1 MKNSFFLVALL
12 CSIAFFNSCK
22 KDNDKD
28 LPEQVTETPK
38 SETNARR
45 SCGMHDHMTKLNA
58 DPEYRKAH
66 EEKLAK
72 VKNMV
77 SDRAACS
84 DPVILPIAVHFQG
97 ISNPDESCLR
107 QLAQSQIDI
116 LNADYGGTNSDIT
129 NWTNNAASF
138 FPGVSNGEACIQFC
152 IATQNHPSGS
162 GIANG
167 DPAVTINAVSGDFSA
182 EWSGYLNIFV
192 IANTGVLGYSPL
204 GGSGNGDGVVV
215 DATAFGAGSGCGSIS
230 PNAPYDLGR
239 TLTHELG
246 HYLLLDHIWGGG
258 CGQDDGVADTP
269 DSADSNYGCPNVGA
283 STCGSTDM
291 HMNYMDYTNDACM
304 YMFSAGQATRME
316 NYVASSL
323 QNLINNGATVCQGG
337 GGGGGN
343 TPTCNDGIQN
353 GQETG
358 VDCGG
363 PDCQPCQVDPT
374 CEDGIQ
380 NGQETGVDCGG
391 PDCQPCQT
399 GNDCEAPTNVS
410 VNVASASTAIVTFN
424 AAPEATEFIV
434 TYQAQ
439 GGNAQTVTTTDTYVI
454 LDGLTAEAN
463 YQVQVQAV
471 CPDGTSAA
479 ATAQFTTPAGDGGNC
494 ECGEDTHIGL
504 ALTLDN
510 YPEETTWQL
519 ISDNGE
525 IVAEGGDYSEAGAS
539 IEESTCLVNGCYTF
553 YITDS
558 YGDGICCSYGDGSFT
573 ITDTDENVLA
583 SGGDFGDFAA
593 VDICVEDGEIDIIE
607 FRKAEKNLTPQQIR
621 SKPQATNSV
630 GNN

>member
-22 KDNDKD
+22 KDNDQD
-28 LPEQVTETPK
+28 LPEQVTEAPK
-38 SETNARR
+38 TETNARR
-45 SCGMHDHMTKLNA
+45 SCGMHDHMTKLNT

-66 EEKLAK
+66 QEKLAK

-77 SDRAACS
+77 SERAACN
-84 DPVILPIAVHFQG
+84 DPVILPMAVHFQG
-97 ISNPDESCLR
+97 IQNPDESCLR

-116 LNADYGGTNSDIT
+116 LNADYSGTNSDIT

-152 IATQNHPSGS
+152 IATQNHPAGS

-167 DPAVTINAVSGDFSA
+167 DPAVTINATSGDFSA
-182 EWSGYLNIFV
+182 AWSGYLNIFV
-192 IANTGVLGYSPL
+192 QANTGVLGYSPL
-204 GGSGNGDGVVV
+204 GGSGNGDGVVI
-215 DATAFGAGSGCGSIS
+215 DANAFGAGSGCGSIS

-258 CGQDDGVADTP
+258 CGQDDDVADTP
-269 DSADSNYGCPNVGA
+269 DAADSNYDCPNLGV
-283 STCGSTDM
+283 SSCGSTDM

-316 NYVASSL
+316 NYVSSSL
-323 QNLINNGATVCQGG
+323 QNLISNGATVCQGG
-337 GGGGGN
+337 GGGN
-343 TPTCNDGIQN
+343 PATCTDGIQN
-353 GQETG
+353 GNETG

-380 NGQETGVDCGG
+380 NGDETGVDCGG
-391 PDCQPCQT
+391 SDCQPCQT
-399 GNDCEAPTNVS
+399 GNNCEAPTNVS

-424 AAPEATEFIV
+424 AAPEAFEFIV
-434 TYQAQ
+434 TYEAQ
-439 GGNAQTVTTTDTYVI
+439 GVGVQTVTTSDTYMI
-454 LDGLTAEAN
+454 LEDLTAETN

-471 CPDGTSAA
+471 CQDGTSSAA
-479 ATAQFTTPAGDGGNC
+479 ITQFSTPAGDGGNC

-519 ISDNGE
+519 INDNGE
-525 IVAEGGDYSEAGAS
+525 IVAAGGDYNESGAT
-539 IEESTCLVNGCYTF
+539 IEESTCLEDGCYTF
-553 YITDS
+553 YITDT
-558 YGDGICCSYGDGSFT
+558 YGDGICCSYGNGSFE
-573 ITDTDENVLA
+573 ILDADENVLA
-583 SGGDFGDFAA
+583 NGGDFGDYAA
-593 VDICVEDGEIDIIE
+593 LDICVDNGEIDIIE
-607 FRKAEKNLTPQQIR
+607 FRKAEKELTQAQIMN
-621 SKPQATNSV
+621 KPAPMNVQD
-630 GNN
+630 NN